1 MGGLWTK
8 IKHKFFISRKD
19 FRILLLG
26 LDSAGKTTIV
36 HQFLSGEKKATVPTI
51 GFTVESLIKDNIH
64 FSVWDVGGQDKL
76 RPLWRQ
82 YYGGTQGIIFVVDA
96 ADIKRLE
103 LVKDEIH
110 YLMHEIELK
119 YSIMAVVAN
128 KQDLSG
134 ALKIDK
140 LSDQLE
146 LTKLKCKYKVF
157 ECIAIQNIGIAE
169 IINWLSENMEEI

>member
-1 MGGLWTK
+1 MGGFLTK
-8 IKHKFFISRKD
+8 IRGKFFNSRKE

-26 LDSAGKTTIV
+26 LDSAGKTTIL
-36 HQFLSGEKKATVPTI
+36 HQFLSGKKKATVPTI
-51 GFTVESLIKDNIH
+51 GFTVESLIKDNVH

-82 YYGGTQGIIFVVDA
+82 YYAGTQGLIFVVDA
-96 ADIKRLE
+96 ADTKRLE

-128 KQDLSG
+128 KQDLAD
-134 ALKIDK
+134 ALQNDK
-140 LSDQLE
+140 LSQKLE

-157 ECIAIQNIGIAE
+157 ECVATQNIGIAE
-169 IINWLSENMEEI
+169 ILNWLSENMQEI